1 MRAAW
6 YEKNGAAAEV
16 LTVGEIETPRPGPGE
31 VRVKLA
37 TSGVNPSDVKSRA
50 GTARKIAFP
59 RVIPHSDGAGEIDA
73 VGEGVAPARVGE
85 RVWTWNAQWKRPF
98 GTAAQYVVLPSAQAV
113 ALPAH
118 TDFAAGACLG
128 IPALTAWH
136 ALALADAHAGTRL
149 LIAGG
154 AGAVAHYA
162 IQFAKARGA
171 SVITTVS
178 SPGKAEVAR
187 AAGADHAVDYK
198 REDVGARVAALTD
211 KAGVD
216 AVIEL
221 DLAANAH
228 LIPAVLRPKGTVVVY
243 GTGKPEAQIPAS
255 FCLVNSIR
263 LQFMLVYELTA
274 EERARAVDDITAML
288 KANALIHNV
297 AKTFPLAD
305 IVAAHQL
312 VESGAA
318 VGNVVME
325 MG

>member
-1 MRAAW
+1 MHAAW

-16 LTVGEIETPRPGPGE
+16 LAVGEMETSRPGPGE
-31 VRVKLA
+31 VRVRLA

-73 VGEGVAPARVGE
+73 VGEGVPPSRVGE
-85 RVWTWNAQWKRPF
+85 RVWTWNGQWKRPF
-98 GTAAQYVVLPSAQAV
+98 GTAAEYVVLPSAQAV

-118 TDFAAGACLG
+118 IDFVAGACLG

-136 ALALADAHAGTRL
+136 ALALADARAGTTL

-171 SVITTVS
+171 RVISTVS
-178 SPGKAEVAR
+178 SPHKAEVAR
-187 AAGADHAVDYK
+187 AAGADETIDYK
-198 REDVGARVAALTD
+198 RESVPERVAALTE

-228 LIPAVLRPKGTVVVY
+228 LIPGVLRPKGAVVVY
-243 GTGKPEAQIPAS
+243 GTGKPEAQIPAG

-274 EERARAVDDITAML
+274 EERARAIDDITAML
-288 KANALIHNV
+288 KADALVHNV
-297 AKTFPLAD
+297 AKTFRLGD

-312 VESGAA
+312 VESGTAI
-318 VGNVVME
+318 GNVVME
-325 MG
+325 LE

>member
-1 MRAAW
+1 
-6 YEKNGAAAEV
+6 
-16 LTVGEIETPRPGPGE
+16 
-31 VRVKLA
+31 
-37 TSGVNPSDVKSRA
+37 
-50 GTARKIAFP
+50 
-59 RVIPHSDGAGEIDA
+59 
-73 VGEGVAPARVGE
+73 
-85 RVWTWNAQWKRPF
+85 
-98 GTAAQYVVLPSAQAV
+98 VVLPSAQAV
-113 ALPAH
+113 ALPPH
-118 TDFAAGACLG
+118 IDFAAGACLG

-136 ALALADAHAGTRL
+136 ALALAEAGAGTKL

-171 SVITTVS
+171 SVIATVS
-178 SPGKAEVAR
+178 SPQKAQVAR
-187 AAGADHAVDYK
+187 AVGADHTIDYK
-198 REDVGARVAALTD
+198 RENVGERVAALTG

-255 FCLVNSIR
+255 FCLVNSVR

-288 KANALIHNV
+288 KANALIHKV

-312 VESGAA
+312 VESGSA

-325 MG
+325 M

>member
-1 MRAAW
+1 MRAAY
-6 YEKNGAAAEV
+6 YEVNGAAPQV
-16 LTVGEIETPRPGPGE
+16 LRLADVATPEPGPGE
-31 VRVKLA
+31 VRVRLA
-37 TSGVNPSDVKSRA
+37 ASGVNPSDVKSRE
-50 GTARKIAFP
+50 GRTRKIGFP
-59 RVIPHSDGAGEIDA
+59 RVIPHSDGAGEIDQ
-73 VGEGVAPARVGE
+73 VGEGVPPARVGE

-98 GTAAQYVVLPSAQAV
+98 GTAAEYVVLPSAQAV
-113 ALPAH
+113 ALPPH
-118 TDFAAGACLG
+118 IDFAAGACLG

-136 ALALADAHAGTRL
+136 ALALAEAGAGTKL
-149 LIAGG
+149 LVAGG

-178 SPGKAEVAR
+178 SAEKAQVAR
-187 AAGADHAVDYK
+187 AAGADHAIDYK
-198 REDVGARVAALTD
+198 REDVGGRVAALTD
-211 KAGVD
+211 KTGVD

-228 LIPAVLRPKGTVVVY
+228 LIPAALRPKGTVVVY

-255 FCLVNSIR
+255 FCLVNSVR

-288 KANALIHNV
+288 KANALVHNV

-305 IVAAHQL
+305 IVAAHRL
-312 VESGAA
+312 VEDGKAI
-318 VGNVVME
+318 GNVVME
-325 MG
+325 L